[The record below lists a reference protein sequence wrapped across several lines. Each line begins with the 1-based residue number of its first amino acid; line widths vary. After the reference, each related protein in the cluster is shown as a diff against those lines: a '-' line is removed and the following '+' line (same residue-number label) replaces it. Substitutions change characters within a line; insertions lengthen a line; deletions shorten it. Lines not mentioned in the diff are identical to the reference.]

1 MIGLITR
8 WGQLGRRYLWPH
20 LLLGI
25 VAAGL
30 GLPFTNSL
38 STNSNDSALS
48 NKLSISPQA
57 RIYHLIRLHER
68 VLRPTYVQNFWHQQT
83 LRTVIRHLSFS
94 LPRTQSSEPVYSQ
107 LTVKSLVAL
116 YSLITLLTSAAALKA
131 SGLIRRQPVLQAPIV
146 FSTGHWVA
154 QVQGIRAGPLHDKN

>member
-1 MIGLITR
+1 MIGLISR

-30 GLPFTNSL
+30 GLPFTNGL
-38 STNSNDSALS
+38 LTNTNDTALS

-94 LPRTQSSEPVYSQ
+94 LPRTQSREPAYSQ

-131 SGLIRRQPVLQAPIV
+131 RRLIRQRPLSRTPMV
-146 FSTGHWVA
+146 FSTGRWVA
-154 QVQGIRAGPLHDKN
+154 QVQGIRAGPLHD